1 MDDGR
6 GRGTREPEAPLLGL
20 PSTLRTYKVLQAG
33 PSSGWKKIA
42 QGLCRDRPG
51 GWEGEKGEKGEGWHL
66 DQVAATPQLDAYAAS

>member
-33 PSSGWKKIA
+33 PSSGWKKISQIA
-42 QGLCRDRPG
+42 RTRDSAG
-51 GWEGEKGEKGEGWHL
+51 TSLGVGKKKKGRAG
-66 DQVAATPQLDAYAAS
+66 T